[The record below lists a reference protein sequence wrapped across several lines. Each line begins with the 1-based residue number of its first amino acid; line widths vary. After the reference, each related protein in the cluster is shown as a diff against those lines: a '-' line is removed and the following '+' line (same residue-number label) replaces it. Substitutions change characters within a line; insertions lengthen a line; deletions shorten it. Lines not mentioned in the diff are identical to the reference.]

1 MDNKTR
7 LNSMFKGADE
17 NCMKV
22 VKNFVNNRQ
31 DYLYSLEYYSA
42 QIEVEFCDFNHPDTI
57 ARVKVFTRS
66 FIDEEM
72 NYQSFNLRNITK
84 DTFEDDVSRLD
95 EYIKSLPNLKS
106 AKQAILMRQLEAVRE
121 TSDDLN
127 LDFSAAITEIMESL
141 SSNILEAPKGDVA

>member
-1 MDNKTR
+1 MDNKTK
-7 LNSMFKGADE
+7 LSSVL
-17 NCMKV
+17 NCMKI
-22 VKNFVNNRQ
+22 VKNFANDRQ
-31 DYLYSLEYYSA
+31 DYLHSLEYYSSE
-42 QIEVEFCDFNHPDTI
+42 IEVEFSDFNDPDTV

-72 NYQSFNLRNITK
+72 NYNSFYLKKN
-84 DTFEDDVSRLD
+84 TFEDDVQELD
-95 EYIKSLPNLKS
+95 EYIKSLPNLKR

-127 LDFSAAITEIMESL
+127 LDFSAAITEIIESL

>member
-1 MDNKTR
+1 MDNKTK
-7 LNSMFKGADE
+7 LSSIL
-17 NCMKV
+17 NCMKI
-22 VKNFVNNRQ
+22 VKNFANDRQNYLNN
-31 DYLYSLEYYSA
+31 LEYYSA
-42 QIEVEFCDFNHPDTI
+42 EIDVEFSDFNDPNTV

-72 NYQSFNLRNITK
+72 NYQSFHLRK
-84 DTFEDDVSRLD
+84 HTFEDDVQELD
-95 EYIKSLPNLKS
+95 DYIKSLPNLKT

-127 LDFSAAITEIMESL
+127 LDFSAAITEIIESL

>member
-1 MDNKTR
+1 MDNKTK
-7 LNSMFKGADE
+7 LSSML
-17 NCMKV
+17 NCMKI
-22 VKNFVNNRQ
+22 VKNFANDRQ
-31 DYLYSLEYYSA
+31 DYLNNLEYYSS
-42 QIEVEFCDFNHPDTI
+42 QIEVEFSDFNDPNTV

-72 NYQSFNLRNITK
+72 NYQSFHLRK
-84 DTFEDDVSRLD
+84 DSFADDVSSLD

-106 AKQAILMRQLEAVRE
+106 AKQAVLMRQLEAVRE
-121 TSDDLN
+121 SSDDLG

>member
-1 MDNKTR
+1 MDNKTK
-7 LNSMFKGADE
+7 LNSML
-17 NCMKV
+17 NCMKI
-22 VKNFVNNRQ
+22 VKNFVNDRQ
-31 DYLYSLEYYSA
+31 DYLHSLEYYSS
-42 QIEVEFCDFNHPDTI
+42 QIEVEFSDFNHPDTI

-72 NYQSFNLRNITK
+72 NYQSFNLRKN
-84 DTFEDDVSRLD
+84 TFEDDVQELD
-95 EYIKSLPNLKS
+95 EYIKSLPNLKT

-127 LDFSAAITEIMESL
+127 LDFSAAITEIIESL

>member
-1 MDNKTR
+1 MDNKTK
-7 LNSMFKGADE
+7 LNSML
-17 NCMKV
+17 NCMKI
-22 VKNFVNNRQ
+22 VKNFVNDRQ
-31 DYLYSLEYYSA
+31 DYLHSLEYYSS

-106 AKQAILMRQLEAVRE
+106 AKQAVLMRQLEAVRE
-121 TSDDLN
+121 SSDDLG
-127 LDFSAAITEIMESL
+127 LDFSGAITEIMESL